1 MADWTYPMDLLP
13 DYGNWSAGPI
23 EQHMS
28 TVEGHKVTY
37 PYNQMTKY
45 ESGHIIEHN
54 NTPGNEYVRIAHRT
68 GSEIIMDKDGNIT
81 INSGGVRPNP
91 STSRFGNRA
100 DITIKASADLN
111 IIAEQAVNIEA
122 GSDMTVNVAG
132 DLEYNVG
139 GEIVYNLSNEI
150 IMNSHLTVQSA
161 DIEDIGTIE
170 GVEIVVEDDLDEYAL
185 FDREDGSVISYT
197 EPDAV
202 AGSLV

>member
-1 MADWTYPMDLLP
+1 M
-13 DYGNWSAGPI
+13 
-23 EQHMS
+23 HMS

-91 STSRFGNRA
+91 STSTFGERA

-122 GSDMTVNVAG
+122 GGDMTVNVAG

-139 GEIVYNLSNEI
+139 GEIVYNLNNEI
-150 IMNSHLTVQSA
+150 IMNSHLVVEGV
-161 DIEDIGTIE
+161 DIEDIGTLE
-170 GVEIVVEDDLDEYAL
+170 GFDIVTEDDLKEYAL
-185 FDREDGSVISYT
+185 FEREDGTVVSYT
-197 EPDAV
+197 EPEE
-202 AGSLV
+202 